1 MTLTPDTM
9 QALVQLSKTMPN
21 SDQFLQRIVHGLAAE
36 MRDEKSVL
44 AVMITTPTGDSGDF
58 RIIVEKLVAGKT
70 HHPVQITER
79 ADPSMLG
86 GVILTFG
93 DEQVDMSVRASL
105 SQAAHAIAGQHFS
118 PIRS

>member
-9 QALVQLSKTMPN
+9 QALLQLSKTMPN
-21 SDQFLQRIVHGLAAE
+21 SDQFLRRVMYGLAAE

-44 AVMITTPTGDSGDF
+44 AVTIVTPTGDSGAF
-58 RIIVEKLVAGKT
+58 GKEVERLIAEKS

-79 ADPSMLG
+79 ADPSILG

-93 DEQVDMSVRASL
+93 DEQVDMSVRTSL
-105 SQAAHAIAGQHFS
+105 TQAAHAIAGQHFS
-118 PIRS
+118 PTRS

>member
-1 MTLTPDTM
+1 MTLNQDTM

-21 SDQFLQRIVHGLAAE
+21 SDQFLRRVVYGLAAD

-44 AVMITTPTGDSGDF
+44 AVTIVTPSGQSGPF
-58 RIIVEKLVAGKT
+58 RTEVERLIAEKT
-70 HHPVQITER
+70 HHPVQITEL
-79 ADPSMLG
+79 ADPSILG

-105 SQAAHAIAGQHFS
+105 SQAAHAIAGQHLS
-118 PIRS
+118 PTRS